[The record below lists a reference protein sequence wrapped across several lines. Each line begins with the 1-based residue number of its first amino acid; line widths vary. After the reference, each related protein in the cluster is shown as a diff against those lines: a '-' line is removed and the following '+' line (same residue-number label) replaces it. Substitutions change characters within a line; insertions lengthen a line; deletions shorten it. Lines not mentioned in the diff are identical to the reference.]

1 MTLKQ
6 ATTKVLA
13 RDRIWQC
20 FAFACVPA
28 LLFYSLSLFS
38 LTGGQGFQL
47 MQILRDPGQQLDQS
61 SFLGFLSNIGV
72 WMWVSAAAINFF
84 GGALS
89 VGGGGRDDKL
99 RELLALLGAL
109 SLFLAIDDFF
119 MIHDRYISQRYI
131 FSVYAVFALT
141 ILFRHFERIIRTD
154 GFAFLLAGFFL
165 AMSIVTDFFQG
176 MTPPWEYA
184 HTQVVE
190 EGFKFVGAATWLYFG
205 VRLGGL
211 SFQRS
216 GWRST
221 TE

>member
-1 MTLKQ
+1 MRLKQ
-6 ATTKVLA
+6 ATSKVLA

-20 FAFACVPA
+20 FAFACLPA

-38 LTGGQGFQL
+38 LTGQGFKL

-84 GGALS
+84 GALS
-89 VGGGGRDDKL
+89 VGGGRDDKL

-131 FSVYAVFALT
+131 FPVYAVFALT
-141 ILFRHFERIIRTD
+141 ILARHFERIIRTD

-176 MTPPWEYA
+176 MTPWEYA

-190 EGFKFVGAATWLYFG
+190 EGFKFIGAATWLYFG
-205 VRLGGL
+205 VRLGL
-211 SFQRS
+211 SFQRG
-216 GWRST
+216 GWRSPA
-221 TE
+221 E